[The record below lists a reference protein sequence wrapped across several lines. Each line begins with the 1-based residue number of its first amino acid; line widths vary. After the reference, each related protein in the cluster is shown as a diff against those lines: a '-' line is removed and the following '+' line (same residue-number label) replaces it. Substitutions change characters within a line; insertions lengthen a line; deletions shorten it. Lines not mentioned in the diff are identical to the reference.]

1 MKKILTMIT
10 AIFVVGCGDAEAK
23 TSATSEI
30 ESTPNIVIVK
40 NTDSI
45 NYALY
50 RQAWREVNNH
60 PAPSWAPEHKLS
72 KTVDKGVVELFLDEL
87 TFKDA
92 FRLEFLGKGEGH
104 TFWWRGS
111 EYTTDLLD
119 VVHRPTLTTTRI
131 NVEEDLREGGG
142 DQGTTGE

>member
-1 MKKILTMIT
+1 MKKIIPMI
-10 AIFVVGCGDAEAK
+10 ISVLVIGCGDAEAK
-23 TSATSEI
+23 TLTEEI
-30 ESTPNIVIVK
+30 ESTSTVIVVK
-40 NTDSI
+40 NTETI

-50 RQAWREVNNH
+50 RQAWREANNH

-119 VVHRPTLTTTRI
+119 VVHRPTFHK
-131 NVEEDLREGGG
+131 EDDVRDGGG
-142 DQGTTGE
+142 DQGTIGE